1 MTRPTRRRRENA
13 RSVRMVAEEDMEWKG
28 CGKVVVEGERDQGI
42 SGNTRQM
49 DVLMECSVFD
59 GWLFQ

>member
-1 MTRPTRRRRENA
+1 
-13 RSVRMVAEEDMEWKG
+13 MVAEEDMEWKG
-28 CGKVVVEGERDQGI
+28 CGKVVVEGERDQEI